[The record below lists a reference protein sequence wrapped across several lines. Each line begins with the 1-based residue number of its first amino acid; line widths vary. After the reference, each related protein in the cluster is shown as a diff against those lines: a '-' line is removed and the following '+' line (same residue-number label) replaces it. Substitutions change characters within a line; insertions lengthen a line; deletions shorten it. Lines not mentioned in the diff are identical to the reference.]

1 MSTLMAVT
9 KMSELYYE
17 LTGKSKVN
25 LFGYTVH
32 QIRAIRDVP
41 GTSVKKGDL
50 GGWVGSLRLENGNAR
65 VSGNAWV
72 SGNAQVYGN
81 AQVSGNAWV
90 YGNAQVSGNAWVY
103 GNAQVYGNAEILQS
117 WHYITVGQI
126 GSEGVSATVFRTKN
140 GKHRLNVGC
149 WSGKLGTLMAE
160 VKRRRQWW
168 HGNEATQEQWV
179 LQYRALRALGKATVA
194 RWAEVGGSK

>member
-72 SGNAQVYGN
+72 SGNAQ
-81 AQVSGNAWV
+81 V

>member
-1 MSTLMAVT
+1 MRTTEIPRLMSTLMAVT

-72 SGNAQVYGN
+72 SGNAQ
-81 AQVSGNAWV
+81 V